1 MGKTHRF
8 GIVGAGLIGDLHAK
22 VIGKLPNAELV
33 GVFDQIPERTADFA
47 RKLGV
52 KAFATL
58 EELLS
63 AREIDIVTVGTP
75 SGCHL
80 NPAVEAAR
88 HGKHAL
94 CEKPMEI
101 TLARID
107 AMIAA
112 HQAAGT
118 TLGGIFNMRYTP
130 LHRHLKATVSAGKLG
145 QIVHVGGYVPW
156 YRAPEYYSRG
166 GWRGSWQFDGGGALM
181 NQGIHVVDMLQWL
194 VGKPVRRVMASVAH
208 TAHRTIEVEDTAAA
222 VLEFEGGTLGTLY
235 ATTGMWPGLPERIE
249 VGGTTG
255 SVISTADGLEVF
267 RLAGEPDAEAAAF
280 AAFGAK
286 AQGGGAANP
295 GGIPHENHAANFAAF
310 LDALDSGRRPE
321 VDGPEARKAVEIIL
335 AAYESARTGLPVD
348 IKR

>member
-1 MGKTHRF
+1 MGRTYGF

-22 VIGKLPNAELV
+22 VIRELPNAELV
-33 GVFDQIPERTADFA
+33 GVFDQIPERTDEFA

-63 AREIDIVTVGTP
+63 ASEIDIVTVGTP
-75 SGCHL
+75 SGCHFD
-80 NPAVEAAR
+80 PAVEAAR
-88 HGKHAL
+88 HGKHVL

-101 TLARID
+101 TLERID

-118 TLGGIFNMRYTP
+118 TLGGVFNMRYTP
-130 LHRHLKATVSAGKLG
+130 LHRHLKATVAAGKLG
-145 QIVHVGGYVPW
+145 RIVHVGGIVPW
-156 YRAPEYYSRG
+156 YRAPEYYRLG
-166 GWRGSWQFDGGGALM
+166 GWRGTWRLDGGGALM

-194 VGKPVRRVMASVAH
+194 VGKPVRRVMACVAN

-222 VLEFEGGTLGTLY
+222 ILEFEGGTLGSLF
-235 ATTGMWPGLPERIE
+235 ATTGMWPGLPERIT

-255 SVISTADGLEVF
+255 SVISTAAGLEVF
-267 RLAGEPDAEAAAF
+267 RLADDPDAEADAL

-295 GGIPHENHAANFAAF
+295 GGIPHENHTANFGAF

-321 VDGPEARKAVEIIL
+321 VDGLEARKAVEIIL
-335 AAYESARTGLPVD
+335 AAYASAKTGRPVD
-348 IKR
+348 IK